1 MGVVSTLAVAGAAA
15 AAGTIVGHLPYP
27 VEVKEEEGQTRKFSN
42 ENLFFF
48 GFVKNSLHNDVC
60 K

>member
-1 MGVVSTLAVAGAAA
+1 MGVVSTLAVAGAA

-42 ENLFFF
+42 EKPFFF